1 MHEHIVKYLVKG
13 DKRGESY
20 KHNYLKLCRK
30 ILNGKSFLVADLILN
45 LSE

>member
-13 DKRGESY
+13 DIRGESY
-20 KHNYLKLCRK
+20 KQNYLKLCRK
-30 ILNGKSFLVADLILN
+30 MLNGKSFLVADLILN